1 MRYYKEDNEMDQV
14 SVWKIENIDK
24 FWMTQDGD
32 EISLL
37 IKNGDDLKKKIILT
51 GKAIKNHNDNFIT
64 TLKVDADAEAAQDLA
79 EINHLKD
86 ELNRLQRENEDL
98 KNVLWY
104 VADKVKNFK
113 EDENGDRVKSLS

>member
-1 MRYYKEDNEMDQV
+1 MRYYKEDNKMEQV
-14 SVWKIENIDK
+14 SVWKIENIDG
-24 FWMTQDGD
+24 FWITQDGD

-37 IKNGDDLKKKIILT
+37 LKNGDDLKKKIILT

-98 KNVLWY
+98 KNVLWAI
-104 VADKVKNFK
+104 ADKVKNFK
-113 EDENGDRVKSLS
+113 EDEK